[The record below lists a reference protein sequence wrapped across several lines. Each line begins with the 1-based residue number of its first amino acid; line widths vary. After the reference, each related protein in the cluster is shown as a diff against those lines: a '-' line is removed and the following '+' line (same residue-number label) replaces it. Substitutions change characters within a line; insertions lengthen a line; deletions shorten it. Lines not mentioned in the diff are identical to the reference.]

1 MSLHQRALV
10 LFSGGQDSTAC
21 LAWALERY
29 SLVETIGF
37 DHSQRH
43 AVELEV
49 RPQVLG
55 ALRAAFPAWGA
66 RLGDDHVVTMHEP
79 SQLSNIALAR
89 AAEIRMAEKNLP
101 NTFVPGRNVLFFT
114 YAAAIAYR
122 RELDVLVGGMSE
134 NDYSSYPDCRDET
147 LKSLEITLS
156 LGMDHRFKIE
166 TPLMWLDKA
175 KTWQLAQDLG
185 GAALVELIRT
195 ETHSCY
201 LGVRDKLHAWG
212 RGCGIC
218 PACALR
224 ATGWDNWR
232 AARSAPEES
241 AA

>member
-1 MSLHQRALV
+1 V
-10 LFSGGQDSTAC
+10 L
-21 LAWALERY
+21 
-29 SLVETIGF
+29 I
-37 DHSQRH
+37 
-43 AVELEV
+43 
-49 RPQVLG
+49 
-55 ALRAAFPAWGA
+55 
-66 RLGDDHVVTMHEP
+66 
-79 SQLSNIALAR
+79 
-89 AAEIRMAEKNLP
+89 
-101 NTFVPGRNVLFFT
+101 
-114 YAAAIAYR
+114 
-122 RELDVLVGGMSE
+122 GGMSE